1 MTGRFGD
8 AIDNFLIVV
17 VAIAV
22 VLLLVVMLGSRQSPF
37 RRKLSQILVQNPR
50 TAKHQPLEFNRE
62 YYITGEKTMR
72 RPIRGKNPAQPNRR
86 FWCRRWTNAAVPST
100 PAGH

>member
-50 TAKHQPLEFNRE
+50 TA
-62 YYITGEKTMR
+62 
-72 RPIRGKNPAQPNRR
+72 
-86 FWCRRWTNAAVPST
+86 
-100 PAGH
+100 

>member
-37 RRKLSQILVQNPR
+37 RRN
-50 TAKHQPLEFNRE
+50 QPGSVLPLR
-62 YYITGEKTMR
+62 
-72 RPIRGKNPAQPNRR
+72 
-86 FWCRRWTNAAVPST
+86 
-100 PAGH
+100 

>member
-62 YYITGEKTMR
+62 YYITGE
-72 RPIRGKNPAQPNRR
+72 
-86 FWCRRWTNAAVPST
+86 
-100 PAGH
+100 